1 MKKKKKTRFV
11 KIALGSDHAGYNLK
25 RNIHEFLEKEGYK
38 ILNFGTDSKASVDY
52 PDFANSV
59 ARSLRTKKAKYGIL
73 VCGSGTGMAMDA
85 NRHKNIRAALC
96 QSVKMARL
104 SREHNNANILAFGG
118 RFITKKKAINCI
130 RVFLDTD
137 FSIEGRHRRRI
148 KKIS

>member
-1 MKKKKKTRFV
+1 MP
-11 KIALGSDHAGYNLK
+11 IARHMWKG
-25 RNIHEFLEKEGYK
+25 
-38 ILNFGTDSKASVDY
+38 ASCVRI
-52 PDFANSV
+52 PESWP
-59 ARSLRTKKAKYGIL
+59 KKAKYGIL
-73 VCGSGTGMAMDA
+73 VCGSGTGMAMAA